1 VTRRIALGLLFALP
15 ILWGWSILRGN
26 PSGKES
32 QPVGPSTGQSELI
45 PMPTLGGKQFWADEL
60 FFRGWRIQRN
70 VLTDHC
76 RLLDPSD
83 RRHSWGTLK
92 QCQAKLEAIK
102 RQRKLP
108 PMQGRAVVVLHG
120 LIRSRESM
128 ARLCDYLERKG
139 GFTVIN
145 VTYPS
150 TRRGIGQH
158 AAALGR
164 IIENLD
170 GITEIHFVGHSM
182 GNIVIRHY
190 LGDQL
195 DRSTG
200 RLRERRCKRMVML
213 APPNQG
219 SHLAAALSEN
229 GAFSAINGTPGR
241 QLGAEW
247 NAIKDKLAIPPFEFG
262 IIAGG
267 RGDGKGYNPILPGD
281 DDGTVRVATTHL
293 KGEKDFVVLPVLH
306 SFMMNDRQVM
316 EYTLRFLQ
324 EGRFRPQSVT
334 PKR

>member
-1 VTRRIALGLLFALP
+1 MPYMKLRLPIYYARRVLPGWLWCKIGWQVLFGLL
-15 ILWGWSILRGN
+15 IVWGWSILRGSLAR
-26 PSGKES
+26 PET
-32 QPVGPSTGQSELI
+32 QAAGPATGQSEWI
-45 PMPTLGGKQFWADEL
+45 PVPTLGGKQFWADEL

-70 VLTDHC
+70 VLSDHC

-83 RRHSWGTLK
+83 RRHSWGTLE
-92 QCQAKLEAIK
+92 QCRAKLDEIK
-102 RQRKLP
+102 RRQKLP
-108 PMQGRAVVVLHG
+108 PMRGRAVVVLHG

-128 ARLCDYLERKG
+128 ARLCDYLEKKG

-150 TRRGIGQH
+150 TRRSIGQH

-182 GNIVIRHY
+182 GNLVVRHY

-213 APPNQG
+213 GPPNQG
-219 SHLAAALSEN
+219 SHLATALSEN

-247 NAIKDKLAIPPFEFG
+247 NAI
-262 IIAGG
+262 
-267 RGDGKGYNPILPGD
+267 
-281 DDGTVRVATTHL
+281 
-293 KGEKDFVVLPVLH
+293 
-306 SFMMNDRQVM
+306 
-316 EYTLRFLQ
+316 
-324 EGRFRPQSVT
+324 
-334 PKR
+334 